1 MQNEPTINELLEQLD
16 KEIAWFYSDEFRLEE
31 ARERFL
37 AVKKLAEQAEERL
50 LNMKNE
56 IEVLGE

>member
-16 KEIAWFYSDEFRLEE
+16 KEMAWFHSDEFQLEE

-37 AVKKLAEQAEERL
+37 AVKKLAGQAEEQL
-50 LNMKNE
+50 LNIKNE

>member
-1 MQNEPTINELLEQLD
+1 M
-16 KEIAWFYSDEFRLEE
+16 AWFHSDEFRLEE

-56 IEVLGE
+56 IELLSE

>member
-16 KEIAWFYSDEFRLEE
+16 KEMAWFYSDEFRLEE

-56 IEVLGE
+56 IEVLGD

>member
-16 KEIAWFYSDEFRLEE
+16 KEMAWFNSDEFQLEE

-37 AVKKLAEQAEERL
+37 AVKKLAEL
-50 LNMKNE
+50 LNIKNE

>member
-16 KEIAWFYSDEFRLEE
+16 KEMAWFHSDEFQLEE
-31 ARERFL
+31 ERFL
-37 AVKKLAEQAEERL
+37 AVKKLAEQAEEQL
-50 LNMKNE
+50 LNIKNE

>member
-16 KEIAWFYSDEFRLEE
+16 KEMAWFYSDEFRLEE

>member
-16 KEIAWFYSDEFRLEE
+16 KEMAWFHSDEFRLEK

-37 AVKKLAEQAEERL
+37 AVKKVAEQAEERL

-56 IEVLGE
+56 IELLSE

>member
-1 MQNEPTINELLEQLD
+1 MQNEPTINGLLEQLD
-16 KEIAWFYSDEFRLEE
+16 KEMAWFYSDEFRLEE

-56 IEVLGE
+56 IEVLGD

>member
-1 MQNEPTINELLEQLD
+1 MQNEPTINQLLEQLD
-16 KEIAWFYSDEFRLEE
+16 KEMAWFHSDEFQLEE

-37 AVKKLAEQAEERL
+37 AVKKLAEQAEEQL
-50 LNMKNE
+50 LNIKNE

>member
-16 KEIAWFYSDEFRLEE
+16 KEMAWFYSDEFRLEE

-56 IEVLGE
+56 IEMLGE

>member
-1 MQNEPTINELLEQLD
+1 MQHEATINELLEQLD
-16 KEIAWFYSDEFRLEE
+16 KEMAWFHSDEFRLEE

-37 AVKKLAEQAEERL
+37 AVKKLAGQAEEQL
-50 LNMKNE
+50 LNIKNE

>member
-16 KEIAWFYSDEFRLEE
+16 KEMAWFHGDEFRLEE

-37 AVKKLAEQAEERL
+37 AVKKLAEQAEEQL
-50 LNMKNE
+50 LNIKNE

>member
-16 KEIAWFYSDEFRLEE
+16 KEMAWFHSDEFRLEE

-50 LNMKNE
+50 LNM
-56 IEVLGE
+56 

>member
-16 KEIAWFYSDEFRLEE
+16 KEMAWFHSDEFLLEE

-37 AVKKLAEQAEERL
+37 AVKKLAEQAEEQL
-50 LNMKNE
+50 LNIKNE